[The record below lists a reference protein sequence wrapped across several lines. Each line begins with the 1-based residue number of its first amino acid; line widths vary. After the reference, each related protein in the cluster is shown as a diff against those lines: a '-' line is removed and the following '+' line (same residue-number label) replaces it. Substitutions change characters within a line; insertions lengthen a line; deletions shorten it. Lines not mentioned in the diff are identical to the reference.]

1 MKKSLLV
8 LATLGS
14 LAGGASAQ
22 SAITIYGI
30 LDAGLV
36 SERGNAAGTVTK
48 LTSGVQSGTRLGF
61 RGTEDLGGGNSAR
74 FTLESGF
81 GMDNGFSNQDSR
93 LFGRQAWVGVGGN
106 WGAVALGR
114 QYSPHYLAL
123 MENDPFK
130 VGLAGNAQ
138 NLIYSPTRIDNA
150 LTYKS
155 PQWSGATA
163 ELIYGLGEVTGN
175 PSGGKQFGGSVGY
188 NNGPLNVKLG
198 YHSAND
204 PTGNDSDKD
213 TLLIGT
219 WNFGPVTANLGMTQR
234 KGLLSL
240 DERDYLI
247 GFLAPFG
254 PSTIIGSYIRKDDR
268 TAINRD
274 ARQWALGYTYN
285 LSERTNLY
293 TSYGRITN
301 NNGASYTVG
310 SAIEK
315 GSGDQAFNIGI
326 RHKF

>member
-36 SERGNAAGTVTK
+36 SERGNPAGSVTK

-74 FTLESGF
+74 FALESGF
-81 GMDNGFSNQDSR
+81 GMDNGASNYDTR
-93 LFGRQAWVGVGGN
+93 LFGRQAWVGMGGS
-106 WGAVALGR
+106 WGAIALGR
-114 QYSPHYLAL
+114 QYTPHYLAL

-155 PQWSGATA
+155 PQWGGANA
-163 ELIYGLGEVTGN
+163 ELIYGLGEVTGD
-175 PSGGKQFGGSVGY
+175 PSGGRQYGGSLGF
-188 NNGPLNVKLG
+188 NTGPLNVKLG
-198 YHSAND
+198 YHAAND
-204 PTGNDSDKD
+204 LAGKDSNKE
-213 TLLIGT
+213 TLLIGS
-219 WNFGPVTANLGMTQR
+219 WNFGSVTANLGMTQR
-234 KGLLSL
+234 KGFLTTS
-240 DERDYLI
+240 ERDYLI
-247 GFLAPFG
+247 GFSAPFG
-254 PSTIIGSYIRKDDR
+254 PSTLIGSYIRKDDR

-274 ARQWALGYTYN
+274 AHQWALAYTYN

-293 TSYGRITN
+293 TAYGRITN
-301 NNGASYTVG
+301 ENGGSYTVN
-310 SAIEK
+310 SAIDK
-315 GSGDQAFNIGI
+315 GTGDQAFNIGV